1 MAPARKTILVVD
13 ADETTRERFA
23 AILRRDNRVLRAS
36 SAEGGL
42 GMIGRD
48 GVDLVLSDHS
58 LPGVG
63 GLDFLRIVREN
74 YPMAEFVML
83 AAAPDVDAAVAAVK
97 LGAYHFLVKSAP
109 PETVLSIVAHASER
123 QDLNRQVLAL
133 SAEVRDHSGDREFV
147 SGPSPATRE
156 VLERV
161 HQVASLPDDRADS
174 R

>member
-1 MAPARKTILVVD
+1 MAPPRKTVLVVD

-23 AILRRDNRVLRAS
+23 TMLRRDNRVLRAS

-48 GVDLVLSDHS
+48 GVDLVLADHA
-58 LPGVG
+58 LPGVS

-74 YPMAEFVML
+74 YPLAEFVML
-83 AAAPDVDAAVAAVK
+83 SDGADVDAAVAAVK
-97 LGAYHFLVKSAP
+97 LGAYHFLVKSAS

-123 QDLNRQVLAL
+123 QNLNRQVLAL
-133 SAEVRDHSGDREFV
+133 SAEVRDQSGDREFV

-156 VLERV
+156 GLERV
-161 HQVASLPDDRADS
+161 HKGASHPPRC
-174 R
+174 